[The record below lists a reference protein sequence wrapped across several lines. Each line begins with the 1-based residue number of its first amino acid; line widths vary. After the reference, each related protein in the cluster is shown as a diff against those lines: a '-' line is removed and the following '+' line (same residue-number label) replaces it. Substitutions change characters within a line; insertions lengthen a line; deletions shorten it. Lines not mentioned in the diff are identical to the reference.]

1 MPNQVDSITLHN
13 LIKIS
18 LGRLNVGCVVLQG
31 NVVEVDELQSKVMSQ
46 DVMIALR

>member
-1 MPNQVDSITLHN
+1 MLNQVDPRTLCTV
-13 LIKIS
+13 KIS
-18 LGRLNVGCVVLQG
+18 LGGLNVGRVVLQG